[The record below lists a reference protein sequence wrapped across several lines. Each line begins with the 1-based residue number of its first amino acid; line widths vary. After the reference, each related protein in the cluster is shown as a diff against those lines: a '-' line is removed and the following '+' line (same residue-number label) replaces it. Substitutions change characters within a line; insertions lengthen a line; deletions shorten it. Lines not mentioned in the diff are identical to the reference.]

1 MANTARTKEFDEPQS
16 LMHRTQR
23 MLIDH
28 KLSCL
33 EVFEET
39 GINYHWLKKF
49 ENGDFKNPSVNR
61 VQSLYEFLAGK
72 KLFEG

>member
-1 MANTARTKEFDEPQS
+1 MANTATEKVFDEPQS
-16 LMHRTQR
+16 LMHRTQQL
-23 MLIDH
+23 LIHH

-33 EVFEET
+33 DVYKET

-49 ENGDFKNPSVNR
+49 ENGDFNNPSVNR
-61 VQSLYEFLAGK
+61 VQSLYEFLSGK